1 MPKTGLSVWF
11 YSERQWVRTLWNLG
25 FNPDSYLYVF
35 DTGVDLNATPS
46 PPSPVA
52 EGETRSIIDRL
63 RMRHDDSD
71 CNLQE
76 HDADIL
82 NLCTEVERLTGE
94 LGKQKEIVTSYDRQD
109 ELLGTEFEGVDEVT
123 DVIRLLKQE
132 RDALALALDAC
143 YDVVGVADS
152 TMDSPIRVIIEK
164 AKASLSHSQQESLE
178 LAAALGKSNIA
189 LKHCLEVTDD
199 PTKTGEFLSSVSRG
213 HIQEALRLN
222 RSTALAEHD
231 AKVREE
237 ALEEAANKLVAYAEP
252 CKLKDCERCEQTHF
266 LVKVLRRLSRQPQ
279 TQQEGK

>member
-1 MPKTGLSVWF
+1 MRRQRNEPMLGSVESCRILLKHF
-11 YSERQWVRTLWNLG
+11 
-25 FNPDSYLYVF
+25 
-35 DTGVDLNATPS
+35 PS

-82 NLCTEVERLTGE
+82 NLCTEAERLTGE
-94 LGKQKEIVTSYDRQD
+94 LEKQKEIVASYDRQD

-143 YDVVGVADS
+143 YEVVGVADS
-152 TMDSPIRVIIEK
+152 TTDSPLRVIIEK
-164 AKASLSHSQQESLE
+164 AKASLTRSQQESLE
-178 LAAALGKSNIA
+178 LAAALEKA
-189 LKHCLEVTDD
+189 KQVLDD
-199 PTKTGEFLSSVSRG
+199 PQHKYYADAVIAVKE
-213 HIQEALRLN
+213 ILN
-222 RSTALAEHD
+222 LPASTALAEHD

-237 ALEEAANKLVAYAEP
+237 ALEEAAAY
-252 CKLKDCERCEQTHF
+252 LQNSDLERDF
-266 LVKVLRRLSRQPQ
+266 SWVRLRRLSRQPQ